1 MVKNSKFLLYLLG
14 LVISINLSAQLKS
27 EGLSPVKR
35 DMEITRVTLENFLKQ
50 YDEAVLLNQVKES
63 SAVYING
70 KGIEITLQAP
80 NASIILNT
88 NSGRF
93 STGDFEI
100 LDTFYTDEM
109 IALQKSRLEEATK
122 KFIADYYTYLPKLA
136 SNETFNIVF
145 NIEDPVIKINGEEVP
160 PSGNASKRTYQLKA
174 TWSMSD
180 MEALNQGSI
189 NEEQL
194 LKRIKIE
201 KQ

>member
-1 MVKNSKFLLYLLG
+1 MVGIKMQ
-14 LVISINLSAQLKS
+14 AQIKT
-27 EGLSPVKR
+27 EVFSPIKR